1 MPVYLYV
8 NEDVDL
14 HGFEAQFI
22 WQISAPYRLTIQG
35 DYIRAR
41 LRAGGELPRTPPMRL
56 MTELAYQGNHFD
68 ADLSI
73 SRYFR
78 QDKTAEFEQASA
90 GYTLVDA
97 SVSYRFNLGSQDLVA
112 YLKAQNLTDELALV
126 HTSFLRDITPLPGRS
141 FAIGLRGSF

>member
-1 MPVYLYV
+1 
-8 NEDVDL
+8 
-14 HGFEAQFI
+14 
-22 WQISAPYRLTIQG
+22 
-35 DYIRAR
+35 
-41 LRAGGELPRTPPMRL
+41 

-78 QDKTAEFEQASA
+78 QDRTAQFEQASA

-97 SVSYRFNLGSQDLVA
+97 SVSYRFSLGSQDLVA